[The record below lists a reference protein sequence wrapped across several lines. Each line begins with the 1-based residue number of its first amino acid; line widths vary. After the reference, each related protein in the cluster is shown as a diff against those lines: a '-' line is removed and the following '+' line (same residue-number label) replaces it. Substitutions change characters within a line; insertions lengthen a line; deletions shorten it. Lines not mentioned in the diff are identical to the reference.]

1 MKKLGMHEGPVR
13 KGGISNNNSSNK
25 PDIAPAGQGLIIP
38 DSIAQIDK
46 DKPLQVLAQIDNAI
60 VALYAGDKGSSI
72 SALKKAKNILKNF
85 CNDGGHFW

>member
-1 MKKLGMHEGPVR
+1 MKKLGIHEGPVR
-13 KGGISNNNSSNK
+13 KGGVSNNNSSNK

-72 SALKKAKNILKNF
+72 SALKKAKKILTAF
-85 CNDGGHFW
+85 CNDAGHFW